1 MKRLIPA
8 GVLAV
13 FIIVICILSNITVTK
28 TIEKFED
35 KIEKCESF
43 YEDGHYGQAKKTAK
57 DFKKEWEKVSK
68 IVSVYS
74 NHCPLDDISM
84 FASVLPEAI
93 NEKNGFEFKSTV
105 NQIKTALS
113 TIKGE
118 QTLTLES
125 LY

>member
-13 FIIVICILSNITVTK
+13 FIVVICVLSNITVTR
-28 TIEKFED
+28 TIKKFEN
-35 KIEKCESF
+35 KIEKCENL
-43 YEDGHYGQAKKTAK
+43 YEVGQYEQATKTAE
-57 DFKKEWEKVSK
+57 DFKSKWKKVSK
-68 IVSVYS
+68 VVSVYS

-93 NEKNGFEFKSTV
+93 NEKNDFEFKSTV